1 MKANTTVQRIYNL
14 FQHPSKRFTDAVG
27 AIADQ
32 HITEYHAENGNGYT
46 EAEIIAIVQAAIAEQ
61 EHPIVPTDAIT
72 YGGNIDSPDDTV
84 LTAENVGKIF
94 NIANSFTVEPGDQ
107 RFVDTFEVA
116 TAFPAGS
123 NAIVVDA
130 STTDDPE
137 PVYKFDI
144 LHGLVT
150 SGNGASL
157 LRYEA
162 FGPTLTVEEGI
173 NLKDNLVSAHAYVQ
187 CTTAEEEVFSGW
199 ADGLCSVNVE
209 EHTLEVSPLP
219 NAMSML
225 FTEIPDGATIE
236 VKQLKVFVQPS

>member
-14 FQHPSKRFTDAVG
+14 FRRPSARFTKAVG
-27 AIADQ
+27 DIADQ

-72 YGGNIDSPDDTV
+72 YGGNIDSPDDSV
-84 LTAENVGKIF
+84 LTAGNVGKIF

-107 RFVDTFEVA
+107 RFVETFEVA

-173 NLKDNLVSAHAYVQ
+173 DLKENLVSAHAHVQ
-187 CTTAEEEVFSGW
+187 CTAGEEEVFSGW
-199 ADGLCSVNVE
+199 ADGLCSFNADGN
-209 EHTLEVSPLP
+209 TLEVSPLP
-219 NAMSML
+219 NAMRMI
-225 FTEIPDGATIE
+225 FEEIPEGATIE
-236 VKQLKVFVQPS
+236 VKQIKVFVQPS